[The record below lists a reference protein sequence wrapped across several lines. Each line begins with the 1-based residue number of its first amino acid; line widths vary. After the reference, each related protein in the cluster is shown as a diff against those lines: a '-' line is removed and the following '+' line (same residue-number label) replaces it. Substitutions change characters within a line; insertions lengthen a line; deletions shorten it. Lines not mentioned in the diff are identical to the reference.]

1 MRKLRIVFMGTPEFA
16 VPCLKRLVTD
26 GHEIAAVVT
35 QPDRPKGRGR
45 ILTPSPVKEY
55 AQKQKLPLK
64 QPEKIKDTVFMEQ
77 LAVLQ
82 PDVIV
87 VVAFGQFLPRQLL
100 DLPPL
105 GCINVHASLLP
116 KYRGAAPIHWAV
128 MNGEAVTG
136 VTTMHMD
143 SGMDTGDIILKMETL
158 IGPEEY
164 TGQIH
169 DRLSIMGAE
178 LLAQTLELLAENKAP
193 RSPQNAQEATYAPL
207 LTREIE
213 AIDWQRSAR
222 DIHNQVRGLN
232 PWPGAY
238 CLYENRILK
247 IWRTSIQDANETFK
261 DPGCIIAVERDCLL
275 VATGNGIIRLE
286 EVQPQNKRRMNAG
299 VFSTGYRIEAG
310 EILK

>member
-1 MRKLRIVFMGTPEFA
+1 MRKLRIVFMGTPDFA
-16 VPCLKRLVTD
+16 VPCLERLVTD

-55 AQKQKLPLK
+55 ALNQKLQLI
-64 QPEKIKDTVFMEQ
+64 QPEKIKNADVMEQ
-77 LAVLQ
+77 IAVLR

-128 MNGEAVTG
+128 MNGETATG
-136 VTTMHMD
+136 VTTMYMD
-143 SGMDTGDIILKMETL
+143 SGMDTGDIILKMETP
-158 IGPEEY
+158 ITPEEN
-164 TGQIH
+164 TGEVH
-169 DRLSIMGAE
+169 DRLRILGAE
-178 LLAQTLELLAENKAP
+178 LLAQTLELAAENKAP
-193 RSPQNAQEATYAPL
+193 RTPQNAQEATYAPL

-213 AIDWQRSAR
+213 AIDWQRSAM

-238 CLYENRILK
+238 CLYKDRILK
-247 IWRTSIQDANETFK
+247 IWRTSIQENREILK
-261 DPGCIIAVERDCLL
+261 NPGCIIAVESDCLF

-286 EVQPQNKRRMNAG
+286 EVQPQNKRRMGAG
-299 VFSTGYRIEAG
+299 IFSTGYRIEAG

>member
-1 MRKLRIVFMGTPEFA
+1 MRKLRIVFMGTPDFA
-16 VPCLKRLVTD
+16 VPCLERLVND
-26 GHEIAAVVT
+26 GYEIAAVVT

-55 AQKQKLPLK
+55 ALNQKLQLI
-64 QPEKIKDTVFMEQ
+64 QPEKIKNPDFMQ
-77 LAVLQ
+77 QIAVLR

-116 KYRGAAPIHWAV
+116 KYRGAAPIHWSV
-128 MNGEAVTG
+128 MNGETITG
-136 VTTMHMD
+136 VTTMYMD
-143 SGMDTGDIILKMETL
+143 SGMDTGDIIMKMETP
-158 IGPEEY
+158 IEPEEN
-164 TGQIH
+164 TGQVH
-169 DRLSIMGAE
+169 DRLRILGAE
-178 LLAQTLELLAENKAP
+178 LLAQTLKLAAENKAP
-193 RSPQNAQEATYAPL
+193 RTPQKAQDATYAPL

-213 AIDWQRSAR
+213 AIDWQRPAM

-238 CLYENRILK
+238 CLYEDRILK
-247 IWRTSIQDANETFK
+247 IWRTSIQDEKEILKN
-261 DPGCIIAVERDCLL
+261 PGCIIAVERDCLF

-286 EVQPQNKRRMNAG
+286 EVQPQNKRRMGAG
-299 VFSTGYRIEAG
+299 IFSTGYRIEAG